1 MTMVAWIFMALVIM
15 QIYTANLT
23 TMLTVQQLEPTVN
36 DIETLQKSNAIVG
49 CSRAAFVG
57 KYLVEVLG
65 FNPKNIK
72 NYTSPDEYAE
82 DLINREIAAI
92 FLEISVAKL
101 FLARYC
107 KGFTTAGPVYKVG
120 GYGFVILFSTSFYLL
135 NIIYF
140 PLGHYKR
147 ILYPLR

>member
-1 MTMVAWIFMALVIM
+1 M
-15 QIYTANLT
+15 
-23 TMLTVQQLEPTVN
+23 
-36 DIETLQKSNAIVG
+36 
-49 CSRAAFVG
+49 
-57 KYLVEVLG
+57 EVLG

-82 DLINREIAAI
+82 DLINREMAAI
-92 FLEISVAKL
+92 FLEIPVAKL

-120 GYGFVILFSTSFYLL
+120 GFGFVSLFSTSFFLL

-140 PLGHYKR
+140 PLGHYNNYY
-147 ILYPLR
+147 IP